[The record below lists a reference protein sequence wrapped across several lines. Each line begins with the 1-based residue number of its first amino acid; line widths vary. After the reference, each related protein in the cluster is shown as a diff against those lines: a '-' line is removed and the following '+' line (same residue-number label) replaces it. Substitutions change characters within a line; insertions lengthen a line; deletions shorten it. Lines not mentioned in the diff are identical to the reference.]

1 MRGPAH
7 LPAEPRPTTLQDAIR
22 RFGATDCHPADQQ
35 LLVALDYLKQG
46 GVMNEN
52 VWRTLARAARDGDL
66 FIVTRE
72 AGDSLDRL
80 GRLKHRRP
88 AR

>member
-35 LLVALDYLKQG
+35 LLWAVDYLKRG
-46 GVMNEN
+46 GPINES
-52 VWRTLARAARDGDL
+52 VWRTLARAAREGDL
-66 FIVTRE
+66 FIITRE

-80 GRLKHRRP
+80 GRLKRKRP
-88 AR
+88 ER